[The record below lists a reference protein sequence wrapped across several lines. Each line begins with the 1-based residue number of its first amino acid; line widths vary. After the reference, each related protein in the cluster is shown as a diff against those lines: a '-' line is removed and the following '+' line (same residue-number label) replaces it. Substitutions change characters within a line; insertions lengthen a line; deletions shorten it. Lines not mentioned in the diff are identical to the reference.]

1 MIIEATHVG
10 RCPWR
15 VLSCVVVVW
24 RTHRGGLVPRVYTER
39 SDRPWVTL
47 SLCVMIMRRYILGE
61 GGLVPT
67 HTASSYRISTD
78 QVLEPCYS
86 TWSLPGMT
94 DTLVPQTASASS
106 ARISWSTSVFG
117 STFRGGRVCEDIA
130 DILVLIRSHR
140 KWSVCQSSVVPNSTN
155 ITKWKKRQLWDRGF
169 RRNSFLQA
177 ACVIMP
183 VCTW

>member
-1 MIIEATHVG
+1 MFSYFTSVSYTHLRAHETDSYLVCRLLLEKKKGTRRPREWFTSSIVG
-10 RCPWR
+10 QCSCQ

-86 TWSLPGMT
+86 TWPLPGMT
-94 DTLVPQTASASS
+94 DTLVPQAASVSS
-106 ARISWSTSVFG
+106 ACIS
-117 STFRGGRVCEDIA
+117 
-130 DILVLIRSHR
+130 
-140 KWSVCQSSVVPNSTN
+140 
-155 ITKWKKRQLWDRGF
+155 
-169 RRNSFLQA
+169 
-177 ACVIMP
+177 
-183 VCTW
+183 